1 MSNIDIAR
9 AWKDPSY
16 LSSLSDAERAL
27 VPANPVGEITLTE
40 DDLAVI
46 VGGLRIAG
54 GTVSTGTG
62 SKNPPCQCTCLVG
75 TLPISSL

>member
-1 MSNIDIAR
+1 MSNIDVAR

-27 VPANPVGEITLTE
+27 VPANPVGEISLND

-46 VGGLRIAG
+46 VGGLRDAG
-54 GTVSTGTG
+54 RTVSTGTG
-62 SKNPPCQCTCLVG
+62 SRNPPCQCSCLVG
-75 TLPISSL
+75 GESLGL